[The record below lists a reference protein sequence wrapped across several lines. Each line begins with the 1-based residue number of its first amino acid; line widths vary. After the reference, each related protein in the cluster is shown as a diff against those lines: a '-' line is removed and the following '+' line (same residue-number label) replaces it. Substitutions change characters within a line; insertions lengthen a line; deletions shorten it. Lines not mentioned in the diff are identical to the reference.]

1 MAGKIRGYGSRRIT
15 VATRFNG
22 VVTRLILYYPGGI
35 PLIFSLSWLVAALAV
50 TLATTLQAVTGFGAT
65 LILVPLLVLAYNAT
79 LP

>member
-1 MAGKIRGYGSRRIT
+1 M
-15 VATRFNG
+15 
-22 VVTRLILYYPGGI
+22 
-35 PLIFSLSWLVAALAV
+35 IFSLSWLVAALAV